1 MMGLPDAVRMGE
13 GDKFR
18 EAFPHSPR
26 GSDAS
31 EPGTSAGW
39 RFSFRR
45 AKVASPSRLR
55 GRLRQRACGSQE
67 LL

>member
-1 MMGLPDAVRMGE
+1 MMGLPDAVSMGE